1 MFNQIGMSPRKTPLE
16 ASGPVAA
23 AVARLWTAFGLQ
35 VRDARLARGWSV
47 HELAR
52 QAGLSPAFVYL
63 IEAGQSGSAEGAA
76 RIAKALGRRA
86 ELELVDPRRN
96 NDLRASLSV
105 DLVHSAMGEF
115 EAAHIRPFGFRLGL
129 DEPYQHF
136 HFAGRADL
144 IAWDLDARSLLHIE
158 NRSRFPDFQQ
168 MAGSFNAKRAYLA
181 QALGERVGIRRWA
194 SETHVIASLWSSE
207 ILHALRLRTESFRSI
222 CPDPPDAFTK
232 WWVGNPPRAGVT
244 STLVVLDPLAT
255 GRRRPFVALDH
266 ALAARPRYRGYV
278 DAVSAITRAA

>member
-1 MFNQIGMSPRKTPLE
+1 M
-16 ASGPVAA
+16 
-23 AVARLWTAFGLQ
+23 Q
-35 VRDARLARGWSV
+35 VRDARLAKGWSV

-52 QAGLSPAFVYL
+52 QADLSPAFVYL

-86 ELELVDPRRN
+86 ELALVDPRRN
-96 NDLRASLSV
+96 AETRASLSV

-115 EAAHIRPFGFRLGL
+115 EAARLRSFGFRLSL

-144 IAWDLDARSLLHIE
+144 IAWDQAARLLLHIE

-181 QALGERVGIRRWA
+181 MALGERYGVSRWA
-194 SETHVIASLWSSE
+194 GETHVIAALWSSE
-207 ILHALRLRTESFRSI
+207 ILHALRLRTESFRTI
-222 CPDPPDAFTK
+222 CPDPPDGFMQ
-232 WWVGNPPRAGVT
+232 WWMGDPPRTGVT
-244 STLVVLDPLAT
+244 SSLVVLDPLAA
-255 GRRRPFVALDH
+255 GRRRPFVALDQ
-266 ALAARPRYRGYV
+266 ALASRPRYRGYV
-278 DAVSAITRAA
+278 DAVAALGRVA